1 MLTIALLSP
10 LINPMTLSSGSW
22 SVMETGPGPT
32 PLIITLPQLMA
43 CKVQL
48 IDTSDTFLDNSS
60 SYLGA
65 MPYLAQMMG
74 IATPSSGRQIDILVG
89 KWYKINAPL
98 TSWWW
103 GASVTTVWVGNIIL
117 MFTCQLVV
125 LEIHSDDNN
134 KHEHFLLRSLH

>member
-89 KWYKINAPL
+89 K
-98 TSWWW
+98 
-103 GASVTTVWVGNIIL
+103 
-117 MFTCQLVV
+117 
-125 LEIHSDDNN
+125 
-134 KHEHFLLRSLH
+134 